1 MTETGKNPDPRTNT
15 SAKRRFGFVAALW
28 WIAAIS
34 GSIGVVQGLS
44 AGYVRLTFVGI
55 SWVLAL
61 FFTYAWTQVRKG
73 RISQ

>member
-1 MTETGKNPDPRTNT
+1 MTDTEKSPDPRTIT
-15 SAKRRFGFVAALW
+15 GARRRFGFVAALW

-34 GSIGVVQGLS
+34 GSIGIVQGLT
-44 AGYVRLTFVGI
+44 AGYVRLIFVGI